1 VASSARNER
10 RLEKKKG
17 NGLAMVGQR
26 AGLSM
31 AGAMAPLVDL
41 KRQIETFTE
50 AAEQVQEA
58 ARQFQGIEQVVH
70 KIDEARLVAAR
81 TLEEFAGFE
90 YELTK
95 QRFVSLRVHY
105 YLLFGDYDTS
115 SSMTR
120 EERVLELLSI
130 EDSFRAEYD
139 AIQALVLLVTRP

>member
-1 VASSARNER
+1 
-10 RLEKKKG
+10 
-17 NGLAMVGQR
+17 
-26 AGLSM
+26 M
-31 AGAMAPLVDL
+31 AGAMGPFVDL

-58 ARQFQGIEQVVH
+58 ARQFQGVEQVVH
-70 KIDEARLVAAR
+70 KIDEARMVAAR
-81 TLEEFAGFE
+81 ALEEFAGFE

-105 YLLFGDYDTS
+105 HVLFGDYDTS

-120 EERVLELLSI
+120 EERMQELLSL